1 MSLLFL
7 ENNKDTNE
15 IKKESQESLENVS
28 NLLQFSPFMINKS
41 KK

>member
-15 IKKESQESLENVS
+15 VKKESQESLENVS
-28 NLLQFSPFMINKS
+28 NWLQFFPFMINKS